1 MSDTTVLEVKLDDL
15 GTIEKA
21 DKKLKNFRGT
31 FDSLDKQVSKGLGG
45 GKGSS
50 GWKKATMGTTEYDIA
65 RGSAGATGASGRD
78 FANQARG
85 LDGLVRLYATY
96 AANVFAAGA
105 AFRALSEAADTT
117 NMIEGMN
124 QLGAASGIALGTIAQ
139 NLRNATDGAISMR
152 EAMEATTKGTA
163 AGLTGKQMTDL
174 GLVANKASKALG
186 IGMPDAISRLTRGIS
201 KLEPE
206 LLDELGLFTKI
217 GPATENYA
225 RSIGK
230 TTGSLTD
237 FERRQAFA
245 NAVLKEG
252 IDKFSSI
259 EIPAN
264 PYDKLSASLK
274 DLSFK
279 ALEIV
284 NKALVPLVN
293 LLSQNPVALLGV
305 LGLIGASIVKSAIPA
320 LGQYRENLQKTADAS
335 RMLFGAMHRD
345 MTQKYIDMAKVAGT
359 NAEKA
364 FKKLP
369 ATIDKVSALSKDAT
383 TFSKTAKTDY
393 AALAGKD
400 PFALTTAEIASLDR
414 RASDLAKRNSEEAAR
429 LKAHVAQLKAI
440 RAGAKDAGSIASE
453 VLIKGTE
460 SGLTTPGSNDII
472 NKRILNKLSSDT
484 IRVTT
489 AETQAIYGSRAAY
502 TKLNEEIA
510 KARAGTLV
518 VQTGTNK
525 DGSAITQQAPKITAL
540 QAGLTR
546 TSGTIGIVAQKI
558 GSLVSAFG
566 AWGVAIGALIGAFAL
581 LDSWFTKTEKEVDAF
596 NKAMQTT
603 SDAVDNSKRT
613 LIALARQPGIAT
625 ASIQGF
631 FALSNASNTTT
642 DAIETQID
650 ATKALLKGLQNSAW
664 DRAIDNVKGLF
675 NKDINSD
682 SAKNLAETVQQQVQI
697 FRAAGMGEQ
706 AEADFK
712 KAIGVNSLD
721 LVTVAERFKT
731 STSAQDEFKKSN
743 KALAVDLAEGS
754 ADLQNFKTA
763 TENVTKAY
771 DEFIQSTA
779 SSNPLFKV
787 GAALE
792 DLSVTMDKITNQSL
806 VRMNA
811 AFNDLASNPK
821 KIAQFGP
828 EFVAQ
833 FVTIRAQFK
842 STLEEYSAY
851 SLQLANIDAE
861 IAKRTEE
868 KNNATGTQW
877 YQMSWGMGI
886 QGKGAKSAEEQ
897 RGEKTQQIQA
907 LQTAKKTIESVQLGI
922 DTKVFGEAKDLFVK
936 GVDASFAK
944 GSKLI
949 YDALGQATAKAAIII
964 AQAGIGALTGQ
975 RAAEAST
982 RIKQDEIKIQ
992 MNLIQSN
999 IELITSNTLL
1009 TATIE
1014 ESNAVMALAKSQKDG
1029 DPTRVISAK
1038 ESEVRAAGIFKQAME
1053 KVSKGEIKTNNLN
1066 SMLTSDDPLANALLK
1081 QRFIKVQRE
1090 TAAQEAN
1097 RTTTAAQ
1104 GVANT
1109 IEGRRTSVLGNL
1121 EDLNKE
1127 RNLRNDILQQQQSG
1141 LDILASIDTLNS
1153 VQRTQEKIELENT
1166 VLKTKQLQEIAGY
1179 TAAINIAQ
1187 DLGTEDGKKEAE
1199 FQRDLLEI
1207 VRKRQ
1212 KVENDNKP
1220 ISDRLRIKLAEFD
1233 VASKLNAFNE
1243 ALLDQDLARLG
1254 IISSLVGFSTEQNV
1268 LATASLENKKQENK
1282 FALELRK
1289 ITDEI
1294 AQLQQDT
1301 VRDNTQSI
1309 ALKRTEYSLVTQRQE
1324 KEKDNKGLQ
1333 DQLKL
1338 LEARF
1343 TLEQKLA
1350 GFAKTTADAQSQ
1362 QAEDELNYR
1371 KELGLVTSF
1380 DAVKEKADL
1389 DRGRI
1394 ARETAQGQS
1403 EIDKQIEQRSILE
1416 KRKQDIESDGI
1427 FVATEVRKEIDEM
1440 TRSITAQSTA
1450 LEATNKQKL
1459 NAVDLNEKL
1468 GSKMTGFS
1476 KIVENSFQSMGD
1488 ALADFAKT
1496 GKLDFKGLVDQM
1508 LLDLLRFEM
1517 RAQMSLLFKSV
1528 GGLQGMMNMLLGV
1541 GPITADPSRLVDL
1554 VGGSVMNNSLA
1565 KGGVYD
1571 AGLKMYA
1578 KGGMFTNS
1586 VVDQPTLFKFAKGTG
1601 LMGEAGPE
1609 AIMPLK
1615 RDSNGNLGV
1624 RSGGSGGN
1632 VDVVVNNYGNERA
1645 TTKETTD
1652 SRGNRRIEVIVGDMV
1667 ASEVA
1672 RPGSSVQQSLAG
1684 SFNNKPAL
1692 ARR

>member
-1 MSDTTVLEVKLDDL
+1 MSNDTTVLQVKLDDL
-15 GTIEKA
+15 GTIEKSEQ
-21 DKKLKNFRGT
+21 KLKKYRGT
-31 FDSLDKQVSKGLGG
+31 YDSLDKQMSKGLGG
-45 GKGSS
+45 GRGTS
-50 GWKKATMGTTEYDIA
+50 GFKKATMGTNEYDIA

-105 AFRALSEAADTT
+105 AFRALSEAADTS
-117 NMIEGMN
+117 NMIQGMN
-124 QLGAASGIALGTIAQ
+124 QLGAATGQALGTIAQ

-163 AGLTGKQMTDL
+163 AGLSGKQMSDL

-230 TTGSLTD
+230 ATGSLTD

-252 IDKFSSI
+252 MDKFSSI

-264 PYDKLSASLK
+264 PYDKFAASLK

-279 ALEIV
+279 ALEVV

-359 NAEKA
+359 NAENA

-400 PFALTTAEIASLDR
+400 PFALTAEEIRSLDR
-414 RASDLAKRNSEEAAR
+414 RANDLAKRNAEESAR
-429 LKAHVAQLKAI
+429 LKAHVTQLKAI
-440 RAGAKDAGSIASE
+440 RSGAKDAGSVASE
-453 VLIKGTE
+453 VLIKSTE

-502 TKLNEEIA
+502 RKLNEEIA

-525 DGSAITQQAPKITAL
+525 DGSAITQEAPKITAL

-546 TSGTIGIVAQKI
+546 TAGTIGIVAQKV

-566 AWGVAIGALIGAFAL
+566 VWGQSIAAVIGSFVL
-581 LDSWFTKTEKEVDAF
+581 LDSWLTKTEKEADSF
-596 NKAMQTT
+596 NKAIQST
-603 SDAVDNSKRT
+603 SEAVDNSKRT

-625 ASIQGF
+625 SSIQGF
-631 FALSNASNTTT
+631 FALSNASNTST
-642 DAIETQID
+642 DAIEAQIE
-650 ATKALLKGLQNSAW
+650 ATKNLLKALQSSGW
-664 DRAIDNVKGLF
+664 DDFTNVIAGIF
-675 NKDINSD
+675 NKDVNSK
-682 SAKNLAETVQQQVQI
+682 SAKNLADTVQQQLQL
-697 FRAAGMGEQ
+697 FRAAGMGSQ
-706 AEADFK
+706 AEESFK
-712 KAIGVNSLD
+712 KAIGVKSLD
-721 LVTVAERFKT
+721 IVTVGERFKD
-731 STSAQDEFKKSN
+731 STKAQDEFQKSN
-743 KALAVDLAEGS
+743 KALAANLAEAS
-754 ADLQNFKTA
+754 NDLQSFKTA

-771 DEFIQSTA
+771 EEFIQSSA
-779 SSNPLFKV
+779 SNNPLFKI
-787 GAALE
+787 GASLE
-792 DLSVTMDKITNQSL
+792 DLSVAMDKITNQSIE
-806 VRMNA
+806 RMNA
-811 AFNDLASNPK
+811 AFNDLASTPK

-833 FVTIRAQFK
+833 FVAIRAEFK
-842 STLEEYSAY
+842 TTLEEYSAY

-868 KNNATGTQW
+868 KNRATGS
-877 YQMSWGMGI
+877 MSIFGMGP
-886 QGKGAKSAEEQ
+886 KGSAKTIAKEKA
-897 RGEKTQQIQA
+897 EKTQQIEA
-907 LQTAKKTIESVQLGI
+907 LETAKKTIQKVQLGI
-922 DTKVFGEAKDLFVK
+922 DTQVFAKAKDLFVQ

-949 YDALGQATAKAAIII
+949 YDALGQASAKAAVII

-975 RAAEAST
+975 RAAEATT
-982 RIKQDEIKIQ
+982 RLKQDEIKIQ

-1029 DPTRVISAK
+1029 DPAVAISAR
-1038 ESEVRAAGIFKQAME
+1038 ESELRAAGIFKQAME
-1053 KVSKGEIKTNNLN
+1053 KVAKGELKTDNLN
-1066 SMLTSDDPLANALLK
+1066 SMLTSDDPLANANLK

-1109 IEGRRTSVLGNL
+1109 IEGRRTSALGKL

-1141 LDILASIDTLNS
+1141 LDILTSIDTLNS
-1153 VQRTQEKIELENT
+1153 AQRTQEKIDLENT
-1166 VLKTKQLQEIAGY
+1166 VLKNKQLQEIQGY
-1179 TAAINIAQ
+1179 TTAITIAEK
-1187 DLGTEDGKKEAE
+1187 LNTEDGNKEAE
-1199 FQRDLLEI
+1199 FQKGLLDI
-1207 VRKRQ
+1207 VRDRQ

-1220 ISDRLRIKLAEFD
+1220 ISDRLRIKTAEFE

-1243 ALLDQDLARLG
+1243 ALIDQDISRLS
-1254 IISSLVGFSTEQNV
+1254 ILTNLVGFSTEQNV

-1294 AQLQQDT
+1294 AQLEQDKT
-1301 VRDNTQSI
+1301 RDNTQSI
-1309 ALKRTEYSLVTQRQE
+1309 ALKRTELSLVTQRQE

-1333 DQLKL
+1333 DALKL
-1338 LEARF
+1338 IEARF
-1343 TLEQKLA
+1343 ALEQKLA
-1350 GFAKTTADAQSQ
+1350 GFKKTTADAQSGK
-1362 QAEDELNYR
+1362 AEDELNYR
-1371 KELGLVTSF
+1371 KALNLVTPE
-1380 DAVKEKADL
+1380 AAAKEKADL
-1389 DRGRI
+1389 DR
-1394 ARETAQGQS
+1394 ASALREFNQGQID
-1403 EIDKQIEQRSILE
+1403 IDKTKEARDVLRNKAS
-1416 KRKQDIESDGI
+1416 DIESDG
-1427 FVATEVRKEIDEM
+1427 VMTAVDERKSVQEM
-1440 TRSITAQSTA
+1440 TKVIDAQSESFKA
-1450 LEATNKQKL
+1450 VYNQKL
-1459 NAVDLNEKL
+1459 AAADQTEALA
-1468 GSKMTGFS
+1468 SKMTGYS
-1476 KIVENSFQSMGD
+1476 NIVHGAFQSMGD
-1488 ALADFAKT
+1488 ALAEFART

-1508 LLDLLRFEM
+1508 LMDLIRFEL
-1517 RAQMSLLFKSV
+1517 RAQMSALYTGM
-1528 GGLQGMMNMLLGV
+1528 GGLSGMMTSAATFF
-1541 GPITADPSRLVDL
+1541 TATPV
-1554 VGGSVMNNSLA
+1554 VPAA
-1565 KGGVYD
+1565 KGAAYD
-1571 AGLKMYA
+1571 TGLQTYA

-1586 VVDQPTLFKFAKGTG
+1586 VVDQPTLFKFAQGTG

-1615 RDSNGNLGV
+1615 RDSQGNLGV
-1624 RSGGSGGN
+1624 RGGNSGSN
-1632 VDVVVNNYGNERA
+1632 VDVVINNYSTEKA
-1645 TTKETTD
+1645 TTKETMD
-1652 SRGNRRIEVIVGDMV
+1652 SRGNRRIEVMVGDMV
-1667 ASEVA
+1667 AGELNRV
-1672 RPGSSVQQSLAG
+1672 GSNTQQAMTTSYGTTPL
-1684 SFNNKPAL
+1684 L